1 MAISAAPSAPTEA
14 DPLLRSR
21 SHDGVDR
28 DFSSRRSASENED
41 CGSEEMGHVRKDL
54 GNRTYVLLPS
64 VAIGLLLAA
73 MDQLITLAAYAKIG
87 NDLNAMNSMTSS
99 AMLTVDDVYSYFLT
113 LTSCQPLYGKLSDIF
128 GRKVCLLFAYAI
140 FGIGCLGCGLSQSL
154 LQLCIARGIAG
165 IGGGGITALVSIL
178 ISVTVPLRDRG
189 IWQGYIDMIFATGT
203 LAGAPLG
210 GILADSIGWRWS
222 FIGQAPMCLLAGLAL
237 HFLLPMP
244 PSSPSSRHELLSK
257 MKSIDFSGALTLVSS
272 ILALLLG
279 LDSGSNVGWTQPQT
293 LIPLAITPLLVAAFI
308 YNEVH
313 VASYPFA
320 PGHII
325 FNPSMFACYMAN
337 FFGVA
342 SQMGAFFFLPLFFQ
356 AVQGFSAALSGTL
369 LMQGMAF
376 GVLSSIGSGWVIK
389 KTGKFYWIN
398 VSAFGLA
405 FLSTP
410 LLALGFWRKSVVLQV
425 LAFIASSIGVYAVL
439 IALLANTTMADT
451 AVTVAC
457 SYMFRSLG
465 ASVGVSTSSALL
477 QYVLRTELGHRLS
490 HDKGL
495 VDEIGQRVR
504 QNIDYIKE
512 LPPIVAAIVRSSY
525 QHASVIALAPPVLCG
540 LLAFIFTFWVREAAL
555 RNK

>member
-1 MAISAAPSAPTEA
+1 MAISASPSAPTA
-14 DPLLRSR
+14 LLRSR
-21 SHDGVDR
+21 PHDGVDR

-41 CGSEEMGHVRKDL
+41 CGSEEMGQVRKDL

-87 NDLNAMNSMTSS
+87 NDLNAMNSMSWIAT
-99 AMLTVDDVYSYFLT
+99 SYFLT

-189 IWQGYIDMIFATGT
+189 IWQGYIDTIFATGT

-244 PSSPSSRHELLSK
+244 PSSPSPRNELLSK
-257 MKSIDFSGALTLVSS
+257 MKSIDFSGALALVSS

-313 VASYPFA
+313 VASHPFA

-356 AVQGFSAALSGTL
+356 AVQGFSATLSGTL
-369 LMQGMAF
+369 LMPGMAF

-398 VSAFGLA
+398 VLAFGLA

-410 LLALGFWRKSVVLQV
+410 LLALGFWRKSVALQV
-425 LAFIASSIGVYAVL
+425 LAFIASSIGIYAGISTVL

-477 QYVLRTELGHRLS
+477 QYVLRTELAHRLS

-525 QHASVIALAPPVLCG
+525 LHASVIALAPPVLCG
-540 LLAFIFTFWVREAAL
+540 LLAFIFTFWVRETAL
-555 RNK
+555 RKK